1 MQTLGSRVLSLSF
14 SPALGCGAVAG
25 STPPGSAAAVV
36 RSCVTGSCELE
47 TGVGLQTIITTGKLS
62 SPATTPQQ

>member
-36 RSCVTGSCELE
+36 LSCVTGSCELE
-47 TGVGLQTIITTGKLS
+47 TGVDYK
-62 SPATTPQQ
+62 QQ